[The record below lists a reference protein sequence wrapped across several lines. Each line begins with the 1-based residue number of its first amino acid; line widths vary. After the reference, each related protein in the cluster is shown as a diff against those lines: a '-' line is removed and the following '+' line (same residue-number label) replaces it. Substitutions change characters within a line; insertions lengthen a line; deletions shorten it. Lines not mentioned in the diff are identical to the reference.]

1 MIAFIK
7 LSPVILLTAMM
18 MLSGFGY
25 WDLDILVIAPIVTVY
40 GAIVAAV
47 VDKFSFQDLVDA
59 AVENVKEMQLV
70 FFILMLAYALAEA
83 FMATG
88 VGAAIINL
96 SLGFGMTAKTV
107 AVTAFIVASILS
119 IATGSSWGTFAAA
132 APIFLWL
139 NHIVDGNLILTVGA
153 IAGGSCFG
161 DNIGLISD
169 TTVVSSGIQEVDV
182 IDRVRHQ
189 GPWSVGC
196 LVISAIIFL
205 ILGMGLPSQV
215 GSASE
220 AIAQIPDEVWQVLQ
234 EERPAAVE
242 LLNQVAA
249 GVPYYMV
256 IPLIVVIGS
265 AVLGVPTLACLGL
278 GLIASYILGMVAGTT
293 TTFEFLDLI
302 YSGFE
307 GAGSWVIIMMMWVGA
322 FGGIMGKMNAFK
334 PLSDLVIKI
343 AGSVRQ
349 LMFLNGIL
357 SLLGNAALADEMTQI
372 VTIGP
377 IIRTITEDNVV
388 ASEEDMYKL
397 KLRNA
402 TFSDA
407 LGVFGSQFIPWHVYI
422 AFFTGIAQAIYP
434 LHNFKPFDLMKFNVM
449 AAVAVLSILIL
460 TLTGL
465 DRLVP
470 LFGLP
475 AEPEAQLKK
484 NIGK

>member
-1 MIAFIK
+1 MIALVK
-7 LSPVILLTAMM
+7 LSPVILLTIMM
-18 MLSGFGY
+18 MLSGFGF
-25 WDLDILVIAPIVTVY
+25 WDLDILVIAPLVTVY
-40 GAIVAAV
+40 GAIVAAI
-47 VDKFSFQDLVDA
+47 VDDFSFQDLVDA
-59 AVENVKEMQLV
+59 SVENVKEMQLV

-88 VGAAIINL
+88 VGAAIINMAL
-96 SLGFGMTAKTV
+96 NFGMTARTV
-107 AVTAFIVASILS
+107 AVTAFLVSAVLS

-139 NHIVDGNLILTVGA
+139 NRIVDGNLLMTVGA

-189 GPWSVGC
+189 GVWSLSC
-196 LVISAIIFL
+196 L
-205 ILGMGLPSQV
+205 ILAAIVFLVVGMNLPNHV
-215 GSASE
+215 GSAAE
-220 AIAQIPDEVWQVLQ
+220 AIDSIPEDVWKTL
-234 EERPAAVE
+234 EEQRPAAIE
-242 LLNQVAA
+242 LLEQVVA

-256 IPLIVVIGS
+256 IPLIVVVGS
-265 AVLGVPTLACLGL
+265 ALVGVPTLACLGL
-278 GLIASYILGMVAGTT
+278 GLISSFILGMIAGTT
-293 TTFEFLDLI
+293 SPFEFLALMEN
-302 YSGFE
+302 GFIDA
-307 GAGSWVIIMMMWVGA
+307 GAWVIIMMMWVGA

-334 PLSDLVIKI
+334 PLSDLVVKM

-357 SLLGNAALADEMTQI
+357 SIVGNMALADEMTQI

-388 ASEEDMYKL
+388 GSEEDIYKL

-407 LGVFGSQFIPWHVYI
+407 LGVFGSQFVPWHVYV
-422 AFFTGIAQAIYP
+422 AFFSGIAQAVYP
-434 LHNFKPFDLMKFNVM
+434 LHDFKPFDLMRHNYM
-449 AAVAVLSILIL
+449 AGIAVASILIL

-465 DRLVP
+465 DRFVP

-475 AEPEAQLKK
+475 SEPDVQLKK
-484 NIGK
+484 NVK

>member
-1 MIAFIK
+1 MIALIK

-40 GAIVAAV
+40 GAIIAAV

-88 VGAAIINL
+88 VGASIINVSLNFGL
-96 SLGFGMTAKTV
+96 SARTV
-107 AVTAFIVASILS
+107 AVTAFIVSSILS

-139 NHIVDGNLILTVGA
+139 NHIVGGDIIITVGA

-189 GPWSVGC
+189 GVWSVGC
-196 LVISAIIFL
+196 LIISAIIFFL
-205 ILGMGLPSQV
+205 LGLSQPDTV
-215 GSASE
+215 GSASD
-220 AIAQIPDEVWQVLQ
+220 AIAQIPDEVWATL
-234 EERPAAVE
+234 EEQRPAAVE
-242 LLNQVAA
+242 LLNQVSA
-249 GVPYYMV
+249 GVPVYMV
-256 IPLIVVIGS
+256 IPLIVVIGT
-265 AVLGVPTLACLGL
+265 AVAGVPTLACLGM
-278 GLIASYILGMVAGTT
+278 GLIASFGFGMIAGTT
-293 TTFEFLDLI
+293 SPFEFLGLI
-302 YSGFE
+302 QSGFE

-322 FGGIMGKMNAFK
+322 FGGIMGKMDAFK

-343 AGSVRQ
+343 SGSVRQ
-349 LMFLNGIL
+349 LMFWNGIL

-377 IIRTITEDNVV
+377 IIKTITDNNVV
-388 ASEEDMYKL
+388 TSEEEMYKL
-397 KLRNA
+397 RLRNA

-422 AFFTGIAQAIYP
+422 AFFMGIAQSIYP
-434 LHNFKPFDLMKFNVM
+434 LHQFRAFDLMKYNVM
-449 AAVAVLSILIL
+449 AMLAVVTILL
-460 TLTGL
+460 FTLTGL

-470 LFGLP
+470 FFRIP
-475 AEPEAQLKK
+475 SEPEAQLKK
-484 NIGK
+484 NI